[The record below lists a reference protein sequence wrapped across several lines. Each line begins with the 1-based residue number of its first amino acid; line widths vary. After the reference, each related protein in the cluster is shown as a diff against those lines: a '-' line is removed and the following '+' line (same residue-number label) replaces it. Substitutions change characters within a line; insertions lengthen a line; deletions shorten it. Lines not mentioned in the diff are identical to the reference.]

1 MRFVVAIVLF
11 VVAFVGIGLGIAQ
24 RTVLAGPD
32 HVTVET
38 TTSGTAPV
46 TVIDGSILNALPGT
60 QTIDASGS
68 ETVFL
73 AYGRTADVLA
83 WVGDA
88 SYNLLEWDTEAQ
100 TLGSSV
106 QAGLETTVP
115 APSGSDLWVQE
126 FSGVEELTRK
136 INVPADA
143 SILIVGDGET
153 PAPSS
158 ISITW
163 PLDNSAPWSGP
174 LIVGGGLALLAGLAA
189 FVWALLH
196 ARRARGPRRKQP
208 KLPKP
213 PKPPQLRPAKQR
225 KAIEAAPPRGRR
237 RLFAASGVA
246 VVTALALGG
255 CTFSGTPEL
264 FPVETPTASPTPGAA
279 GTEDLPA
286 PAVTRPQ
293 LERIME
299 RIETTVA
306 EADAEGDE
314 DLAETRLA
322 GPALELRAANY
333 EILSSDSSQ
342 TAVPVLPQGPVE
354 VILPQQIDTW
364 PRTVFAVVKDENA
377 TVAPVAVML
386 IQETPRDNYKAHYVI
401 SLGPSTT
408 LPDMAATAIGAPRVG
423 TDVALGVLQ
432 LGLELT
438 RTRLGARG
446 AGLDL
451 GDGPA
456 HRLQLR
462 VVVGARL
469 GRERAQAVE
478 LPLLKHDAVLRRGE
492 LAPQLAVVA
501 HHAARTRAH
510 TYSTTMATNSIRV
523 GHIAFE
529 PAMLPGAHFVYSMQ
543 Q

>member
-106 QAGLETTVP
+106 QAGLEATVP

-174 LIVGGGLALLAGLAA
+174 LIVGGGL
-189 FVWALLH
+189 
-196 ARRARGPRRKQP
+196 KQ
-208 KLPKP
+208 
-213 PKPPQLRPAKQR
+213 
-225 KAIEAAPPRGRR
+225 
-237 RLFAASGVA
+237 
-246 VVTALALGG
+246 
-255 CTFSGTPEL
+255 
-264 FPVETPTASPTPGAA
+264 
-279 GTEDLPA
+279 
-286 PAVTRPQ
+286 
-293 LERIME
+293 
-299 RIETTVA
+299 
-306 EADAEGDE
+306 
-314 DLAETRLA
+314 
-322 GPALELRAANY
+322 N
-333 EILSSDSSQ
+333 
-342 TAVPVLPQGPVE
+342 
-354 VILPQQIDTW
+354 
-364 PRTVFAVVKDENA
+364 
-377 TVAPVAVML
+377 
-386 IQETPRDNYKAHYVI
+386 
-401 SLGPSTT
+401 
-408 LPDMAATAIGAPRVG
+408 
-423 TDVALGVLQ
+423 
-432 LGLELT
+432 
-438 RTRLGARG
+438 
-446 AGLDL
+446 
-451 GDGPA
+451 
-456 HRLQLR
+456 
-462 VVVGARL
+462 
-469 GRERAQAVE
+469 
-478 LPLLKHDAVLRRGE
+478 
-492 LAPQLAVVA
+492 
-501 HHAARTRAH
+501 
-510 TYSTTMATNSIRV
+510 
-523 GHIAFE
+523 
-529 PAMLPGAHFVYSMQ
+529 
-543 Q
+543 